1 MQTLTS
7 GFVKY
12 LCGWINK
19 SPITLIGLQGA
30 NTELKPLSGST
41 NGLMTWHTLSLLSND
56 RLLM

>member
-30 NTELKPLSGST
+30 NTELQPLSGSA
-41 NGLMTWHTLSLLSND
+41 NGLMT
-56 RLLM
+56 